1 MRKAFDANVPKFR
14 PRLKSAVPDEAAV
27 HPEPLPVGGEDEST
41 ESAAASPALVTNPA
55 DSADANPAAPP
66 PVGPALV
73 AIPPGPVAADLGSIA
88 IQSASADA
96 SSTPTASV
104 SPSPS
109 PAVGPPAPEEPMI
122 PLALSVGPE
131 VAAASAAAPPPP
143 PVTSPSCGAEACPQP
158 GDLRRGTSPRPTG
171 DEGARE
177 DGEERHAPIR
187 PRPTGDE
194 TSAVFTEAS
203 DVQSRRE
210 RLLQVKRKVEAAAR
224 PAPTMPALPETSAR
238 AGESALALV
247 RDLEGQLD
255 RARAVEVALRADL
268 DQARAELGRGAADS
282 RRTGE
287 RLAAME
293 QQVEEKRAVLKEM
306 LGEMSALEE
315 ERDSAV
321 GRAQALAALDE
332 ERQALLDGL
341 STRAE
346 QAEKARADAEEEL
359 ERLGAE
365 FDERA
370 SDAARLRAALAQ
382 VTQERDDLAREL
394 AEARRELAELADARK
409 ALEQVHE
416 ALASARARLG

>member
-1 MRKAFDANVPKFR
+1 M
-14 PRLKSAVPDEAAV
+14 
-27 HPEPLPVGGEDEST
+27 
-41 ESAAASPALVTNPA
+41 
-55 DSADANPAAPP
+55 
-66 PVGPALV
+66 
-73 AIPPGPVAADLGSIA
+73 
-88 IQSASADA
+88 
-96 SSTPTASV
+96 
-104 SPSPS
+104 
-109 PAVGPPAPEEPMI
+109 
-122 PLALSVGPE
+122 
-131 VAAASAAAPPPP
+131 
-143 PVTSPSCGAEACPQP
+143 
-158 GDLRRGTSPRPTG
+158 SPRPT
-171 DEGARE
+171 R
-177 DGEERHAPIR
+177 
-187 PRPTGDE
+187 DE

-247 RDLEGQLD
+247 HDLEGQLD
-255 RARAVEVALRADL
+255 RARAVEVALKADL

-293 QQVEEKRAVLKEM
+293 QQVEEKRVVLKEM